1 VDEILDAPDVRRRL
15 RNRSGALEVPLST
28 ASLVWGFLFGAI
40 GIGFFV
46 YGKRQEKLVPLICG
60 LVLMVFPYFVSNTVV
75 MVIIGTALMAI
86 PYFYRL

>member
-1 VDEILDAPDVRRRL
+1 M
-15 RNRSGALEVPLST
+15 ST